1 LFHCFFTDGRYR
13 AEHPEDQNL
22 SRRGPGIKSWKRLIC
37 EGVPKSGPFVFGF
50 SPIGMDKTL
59 DSLEERL
66 LTRRLLADRW
76 SMSVETLKR
85 REKLGILPFMR
96 LERGVRYRLRDIE
109 ALEADAEVRS

>member
-1 LFHCFFTDGRYR
+1 MAY
-13 AEHPEDQNL
+13 Q
-22 SRRGPGIKSWKRLIC
+22 K
-37 EGVPKSGPFVFGF
+37 VPPFGSDF
-50 SPIGMDKTL
+50 SPNGMDKTL

-85 REKLGILPFMR
+85 REKAGILPFMR
-96 LERGVRYRLRDIE
+96 LGRGVRYRLSDVE